1 MKCLIVIPARG
12 SSKRIPHKNIVLLR
26 GKPLIQYTI
35 DCVRDAGLFDLLVVS
50 TEDSAIAKIAKL
62 DGVPVFNRPLEL
74 AKDKTST
81 ELVLLNT
88 LDQYEND
95 GNDLP
100 EWIMTLPP
108 TSPLR
113 SASSLTSFIEKLDS
127 VSKDID
133 CVMSVTENRGDFWS
147 FEPDGNF
154 QRLFPDAPRRQQDRT
169 PLFEENSSIYLT
181 RVTALKETGSILGR
195 NVIGIPISNYES
207 LDINT
212 SDDLKLAEVLIKY
225 YRM

>member
-1 MKCLIVIPARG
+1 MKYLVVIPARG
-12 SSKRIPHKNIVLLR
+12 GSKRIPHKNIALLR

-35 DCVRDAGLFDLLVVS
+35 DCVRDAGLIDFLAVS
-50 TEDSAIAKIAKL
+50 TEDSSIVQIAKL
-62 DGVPVFNRPLEL
+62 NGVRVFNRPLEL

-88 LDQYEND
+88 LDQYEDD
-95 GNDLP
+95 GNGLP

-113 SASSLTSFIEKLDS
+113 SASSLTTFIEKLDS

-133 CVMSVTENRGDFWS
+133 CIMSVTENRGDFWS

-154 QRLFPDAPRRQQDRT
+154 QRLFPNAPRRQQDRT

-195 NVIGIPISNYES
+195 KVIGIPISNYEA

-212 SDDLKLAEVLIKY
+212 PDDLQLAEVLIKY
-225 YRM
+225 YRN

>member
-1 MKCLIVIPARG
+1 MKCMIVIPARG
-12 SSKRIPHKNIVLLR
+12 GSKRIHNKNIALLQD
-26 GKPLIQYTI
+26 KPLIQYTI
-35 DCVRDAGLFDLLVVS
+35 DCVRDADLFDFLTVS
-50 TEDSAIAKIAKL
+50 TEDSAIADIAHTN
-62 DGVPVFNRPLEL
+62 GVRVFNRPLEL
-74 AKDKTST
+74 AKDNTST
-81 ELVLLNT
+81 EMVLLNT

-113 SASSLTSFIEKLDS
+113 SASSLTYFIKKLDS
-127 VSKDID
+127 ISQDID

-147 FEPDGNF
+147 FEPNGNF
-154 QRLFPDAPRRQQDRT
+154 QRLFPNAPRRQQDRA

-181 RVTALKETGSILGR
+181 RVAALKKTGSILGHK
-195 NVIGIPISNYES
+195 VFGIPISNYES

-212 SDDLKLAEVLIKY
+212 QDDLKLAEVLIKHY
-225 YRM
+225 KK